1 MAPATADSPIVT
13 YHISPWR
20 LWVTT
25 GVFIALGVVLLV
37 CAAYSTAEPEARNA
51 FTVAALFILA
61 CACLLYL
68 VLRFTRLE
76 LSGTGIKLYQIGYT
90 LETAWDNVAGLYDVR
105 GAEGLVLHRPMPC
118 RGAAVLRGFRNTS
131 IGGGLRLY
139 NVEQAQLLAD
149 RRIIPI
155 EAFAYWLKHGRLRHD
170 LVCRAP
176 SLGT

>member
-1 MAPATADSPIVT
+1 MAPASANPPSVT

-20 LWVTT
+20 MWVTT
-25 GVFIALGVVLLV
+25 GVFIALGVFLLV
-37 CAAYSTAEPEARNA
+37 CAAHSTAEDDARNA
-51 FTVAALFILA
+51 FTFTAILMLA
-61 CACLLYL
+61 CACLLFL

-76 LSGTGIKLYQIGYT
+76 LSGKGIKLYQIGYT

-105 GAEGLVLHRPMPC
+105 GAEGLVLHRPMAC

-139 NVEQAQLLAD
+139 NAEQVQLLAD
-149 RRIIPI
+149 RRLIPI
-155 EAFAYWLKHGRLRHD
+155 DAFAYWLKRGRLRDD
-170 LVCRAP
+170 LVSRAP